1 MDVLVEIEDEDL
13 LTLMLVAKRNKRSL
27 NQELLDILNRA
38 AKVEQRRKRKA
49 NNDEHRL

>member
-13 LTLMLVAKRNKRSL
+13 RRLRLSAKKKNRSL

-49 NNDEHRL
+49 KKR

>member
-13 LTLMLVAKRNKRSL
+13 LTLILVAKKNKRPL

-38 AKVEQRRKRKA
+38 AKVEQRRKRKSKK
-49 NNDEHRL
+49 

>member
-13 LTLMLVAKRNKRSL
+13 RLLLLSAKKKNRSL

-38 AKVEQRRKRKA
+38 AKVEQRHKRKA
-49 NNDEHRL
+49 KKQ

>member
-13 LTLMLVAKRNKRSL
+13 LRLLLSAKRNKRSL

-38 AKVEQRRKRKA
+38 AKAEQRHKRKKKKQ
-49 NNDEHRL
+49 